1 MQKTLLFK
9 ILFIIGL
16 MLLILIP
23 LGMIDATIDQ
33 RGAFRAQAVAGIA
46 AESVREQT
54 VVGPI
59 LVRPYT
65 EDYVEKVEE
74 TEKGVTK
81 VKLEKRS
88 IERRQIVFPT
98 ELQVAGEVVI
108 ERRYRGIH
116 KVLVYGG
123 QHGFKGD
130 FVLPAAADLARSSPN
145 STITWGKPFVSL
157 AIEDVRGIKNIPNF
171 QLGTEVAEFR
181 AGTGLNAS
189 KSGLHANLSPDLL
202 RDDAH
207 LPFSFQL
214 KLDGIERLSFVP
226 IAKNNAI
233 KLGSNWPH
241 PQFGG
246 NFLPEI
252 ANRVINEKGF
262 KAQWNISSLATDS
275 QAQFTALENGDGARG
290 LSGLD
295 TFGVGFIE
303 PINVY
308 SMADRATKYGLLFVA
323 LTFAAFFLFEVL
335 KQLPVHPIQYLLV
348 GLALVLF
355 FLLLVSLS
363 EQIAFGLAYVIATTA
378 CVLLIGFYLAA
389 VLRDWKRG
397 MGFGAALSLLY
408 AALYGLL
415 ISENNALVLGSLLL
429 FALLAGLMVA
439 TRKVDWYQV
448 ARSNP
453 ADVPPVPAS
462 APATAPQPV

>member
-9 ILFIIGL
+9 ILFILGL

-23 LGMIDATIDQ
+23 LGMIDETIGQ
-33 RGAFRAQAVAGIA
+33 RGEFRAQAVAGIA
-46 AESVREQT
+46 AENVREQT

-74 TEKGVTK
+74 TEKGVTT
-81 VKLEKRS
+81 VRLEKRS
-88 IERRQIVFPT
+88 VDRRQIVYPN
-98 ELQVAGEVVI
+98 ELQVAGEVLI

-123 QHGFKGD
+123 RHGFKGD
-130 FVLPAAADLARSSPN
+130 FVLPAGADLARNSPT
-145 STITWGKPFVSL
+145 STITWGKPFVAL
-157 AIEDVRGIKNIPNF
+157 AIDDVRGIKNIPTL
-171 QLGTEVAEFR
+171 QLGTQEAEFR

-189 KSGLHANLSPDLL
+189 KSGLHASIAPDQLL
-202 RDDAH
+202 DDAR

-214 KLDGIERLSFVP
+214 RLDGIERLSFVP
-226 IAKNNAI
+226 IAKNNAV

-252 ANRVINEKGF
+252 ANRVIGQNGF
-262 KAQWNISSLATDS
+262 KAQWNISSLATDA
-275 QAQFTALENGDGARG
+275 QGQFTLLENAGGARG
-290 LSGLD
+290 VAGLD
-295 TFGVGFIE
+295 SFRVGFIE

-308 SMADRATKYGLLFVA
+308 SMAERATKYGLLFVA

-363 EQIAFGLAYVIATTA
+363 EHIAFGLAYVIATIV
-378 CVLLIGFYLAA
+378 CVVLIGFYLAA
-389 VLRDWKRG
+389 VLRDGKRG
-397 MGFGAALSLLY
+397 MGFGAALGLLY

-448 ARSNP
+448 ARSNAAAAVAQSP
-453 ADVPPVPAS
+453 AAAPVS
-462 APATAPQPV
+462 G